1 MRLSYADRNRSGLL
15 EFHLFR
21 QFDSDAFIVRSCQS
35 QVDHDPDHTITVDGP
50 QSIETL
56 SPVDC
61 HADRTR

>member
-1 MRLSYADRNRSGLL
+1 L